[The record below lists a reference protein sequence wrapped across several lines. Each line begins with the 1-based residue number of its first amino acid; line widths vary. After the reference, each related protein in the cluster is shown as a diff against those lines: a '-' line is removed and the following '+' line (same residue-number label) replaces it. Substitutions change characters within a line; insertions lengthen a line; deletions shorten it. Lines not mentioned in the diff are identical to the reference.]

1 MQDVTSRILTHEGY
15 VALKCVPYGPVG
27 VCIPYLVRRAQE
39 NSDLIAGS
47 ASEIERKELWN
58 ELFLRA
64 GIIKN

>member
-15 VALKCVPYGPVG
+15 AAFKCVPYGPVG

-39 NSDLIAGS
+39 NSDMIAGTG
-47 ASEIERKELWN
+47 SEIERKELWN
-58 ELFLRA
+58 ELFVRF